1 VRHSLIDTFDE
12 FMRYWNK
19 CCSEAVDQMIELWA
33 TAYMQKYPEL
43 LQRQAGGYEE
53 SGYDWREIAR
63 EKVFPKLGGY
73 LPLMKEARGNLLH
86 ICGSTYEQAVGT
98 LGLDCGVTFVI
109 YVGIGCGAGWATQYQ
124 GSPACLLGLEKIAE
138 LGWHTPG
145 KLRELVSHEIAHLV
159 HMHWRDEFQE
169 FEEHE
174 KDPLFL
180 LYSEGFAKRCEN
192 LILAGESWSQ
202 ADRDDWLAWCEAHKG
217 LLAKEYLHRT
227 DHGKPVDDF
236 FGDWLHVQGRS
247 QTGYYLGWTL
257 LLWLEQDYGIRE
269 IAALSSERV
278 REDAR
283 RYLRRLADG
292 FA

>member
-1 VRHSLIDTFDE
+1 MYRLIDTFDD
-12 FMRYWNK
+12 FMRYWQGACDK
-19 CCSEAVDQMIELWA
+19 TVEEKVELWA
-33 TAYMQKYPEL
+33 TSYMQKYPEL
-43 LQRQAGGYEE
+43 LQRQVRDYEE

-63 EKVFPKLGGY
+63 NKVFPRLEAY
-73 LPLMKEARGNLLH
+73 LPLIKEARENLVH
-86 ICGSTYEQAVGT
+86 VCGPVYEQAVQA
-98 LGLDCGVTFVI
+98 LRVDFPVTFVI
-109 YVGIGCGAGWATQYQ
+109 YVGIGCGAGLATQYG

-202 ADRDDWLAWCEAHKG
+202 ADRDDWLPWCEAHKG
-217 LLAKEYLHRT
+217 LLAEEYLHRV
-227 DHGKPVDDF
+227 DHGKPTNDF

-257 LLWLEQDYGIRE
+257 LLWLEENYDMRE
-269 IAALSSERV
+269 IAALSSGRV